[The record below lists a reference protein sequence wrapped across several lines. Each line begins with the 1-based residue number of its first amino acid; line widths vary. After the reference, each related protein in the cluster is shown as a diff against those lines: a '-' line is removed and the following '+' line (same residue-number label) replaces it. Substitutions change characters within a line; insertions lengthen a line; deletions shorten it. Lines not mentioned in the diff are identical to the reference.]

1 MNKVHSTKI
10 YAQVFPNLLPSL
22 SEYSSMHH
30 IRYYKHIKSNRQFLC
45 FQKFFKLSWEITNK
59 HTSHQGKKRPSL
71 LQGGL
76 KSQRFPFKCQEFMKT
91 IWYVIWMHCFIL
103 RYILFNN
110 RKIMQIEDK
119 YWSFC
124 LRINYLSSNEQ
135 VLFSNHQLYS

>member
-1 MNKVHSTKI
+1 MPKFFPIYFHHYQNIVQCITLDITSTLNPTDN
-10 YAQVFPNLLPSL
+10 F
-22 SEYSSMHH
+22 
-30 IRYYKHIKSNRQFLC
+30 C
-45 FQKFFKLSWEITNK
+45 FQKFLKLSWEITNK